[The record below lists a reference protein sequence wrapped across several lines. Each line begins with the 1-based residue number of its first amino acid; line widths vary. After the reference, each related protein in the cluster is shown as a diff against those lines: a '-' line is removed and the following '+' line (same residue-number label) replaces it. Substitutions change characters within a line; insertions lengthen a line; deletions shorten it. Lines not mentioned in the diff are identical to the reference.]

1 MTKTTA
7 SSRIDTRI
15 DPMIKKKAEK
25 QLTQHGLTMSEFIRM
40 VVTTVA
46 NEGLPE
52 YYGFPNDQV
61 VKSLDEVTDDLAGT
75 KKLKSATSKQELER
89 LLSE

>member
-46 NEGLPE
+46 KDGLPE
-52 YYGFPNDQV
+52 HYGFPNDQV
-61 VKSLDEVTDDLAGT
+61 VKSLAEVTDDLAGT
-75 KKLKSATSKQELER
+75 KKLKNAASKQELER
-89 LLSE
+89 LLNE